1 MTDDLRRKLR
11 EIWERRQRDEITDK
25 EATDAMHEA
34 QCEYMAEHPNA
45 EGKSDA

>member
-25 EATDAMHEA
+25 EATDAMREA
-34 QCEYMAEHPNA
+34 QREHRAEHPIA
-45 EGKSDA
+45 ESDT